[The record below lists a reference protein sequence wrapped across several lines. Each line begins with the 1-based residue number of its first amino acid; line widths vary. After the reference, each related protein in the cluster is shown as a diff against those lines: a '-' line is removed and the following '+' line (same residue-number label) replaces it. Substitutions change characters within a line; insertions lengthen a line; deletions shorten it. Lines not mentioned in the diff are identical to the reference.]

1 MITPTCSSVARMTSD
16 RSWSTRFCRKYHHS
30 PQCRA
35 WSGRWGMI
43 VSVFFRPVNQHSFL
57 TRVRHHVSVLWGVN
71 SQERE
76 EKVHSFAPRRD
87 GTRLVTSHPQ
97 SCYSRISTDSW
108 FSNLGQ
114 RLDLAHPHIWICSV
128 TAWGN
133 LRVSSWVASW
143 WLPFISLTPSL
154 LLRTITS
161 IWHNLRVQHNFYL
174 SAFRK
179 VKAMLSLWLSKF
191 SLNLR
196 MENWC

>member
-1 MITPTCSSVARMTSD
+1 MPEVADEGWLSL
-16 RSWSTRFCRKYHHS
+16 F
-30 PQCRA
+30 
-35 WSGRWGMI
+35 
-43 VSVFFRPVNQHSFL
+43 FFRPVNQHSFL

-133 LRVSSWVASW
+133 LRVSSWVANW

-174 SAFRK
+174 SAFKK

-191 SLNLR
+191 CLNLR
-196 MENWC
+196 MENRH